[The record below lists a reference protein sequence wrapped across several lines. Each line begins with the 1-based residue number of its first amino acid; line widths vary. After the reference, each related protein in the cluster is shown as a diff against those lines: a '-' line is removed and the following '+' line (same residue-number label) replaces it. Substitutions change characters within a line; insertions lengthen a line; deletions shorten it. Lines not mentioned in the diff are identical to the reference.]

1 MRAPKPNI
9 ENIMDSGLLDE
20 DLTDLQYKY
29 EAWYST
35 NLRGKAAVWTLL
47 SNAYELGTKIYK
59 KPELQFELINKVS
72 ELPDVKKS
80 NHWDVSSKR
89 PFDLLLVLLLGL
101 SEKTKATK
109 SQWLRTLKAARTA
122 GVPAKQDDFIAWIEK
137 TGGIDGVLRLGKKAS
152 QKRQTISQLAEKVSE
167 PESATPLSKV
177 ALNCTQQKLPE
188 GYALI
193 LVKESDQPGQML
205 PIHTIIN
212 ESQIATALKTAA
224 AAIIK
229 EQKAQL
235 LLWEQEKQD
244 VVRKINKKIRV
255 RYNARKKTKV
265 GKAYPLTFEEFLGEE
280 LSGDDVLVPDM
291 YKNRLHDLFPDS
303 FNENEPQVGSRPQTR
318 LG

>member
-1 MRAPKPNI
+1 MQQSKKNI
-9 ENIMDSGLLDE
+9 ENFMDSNLLE
-20 DLTDLQYKY
+20 QDLTDLQSKY
-29 EAWYST
+29 EDWNSA
-35 NLRGKAAVWTLL
+35 NHRGKMAAWMLL
-47 SNAYELGTKIYK
+47 GYTYELGTKISK
-59 KPELQFELINKVS
+59 KPELKFELISKVS
-72 ELPDVKKS
+72 EMPDVKKS
-80 NHWDVSSKR
+80 NHWDASSKL

-152 QKRQTISQLAEKVSE
+152 QKRQTISQLAETVSG
-167 PESATPLSKV
+167 PQSATPLSKV

-212 ESQIATALKTAA
+212 ESQIAAALKTAA
-224 AAIIK
+224 AAIMK
-229 EQKAQL
+229 EQRAETL
-235 LLWEQEKQD
+235 LLEQEKQD
-244 VVRKINKKIRV
+244 VVRKINKKFRV
-255 RYNARKKTKV
+255 RFNARKKTKV
-265 GKAYPLTFEEFLGEE
+265 GKDFPLTFDEFLGEE
-280 LSGDDVLVPDM
+280 LSDDDVLLPDM
-291 YKNRLHDLFPDS
+291 YKNQLHDLFPDS
-303 FNENEPQVGSRPQTR
+303 FNEYGPHVGSSPQTR